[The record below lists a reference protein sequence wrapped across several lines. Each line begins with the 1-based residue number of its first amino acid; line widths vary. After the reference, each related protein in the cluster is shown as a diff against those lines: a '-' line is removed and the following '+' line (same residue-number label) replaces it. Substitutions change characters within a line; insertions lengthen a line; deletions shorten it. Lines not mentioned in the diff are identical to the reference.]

1 MDTEIKTLAN
11 SLVMLQH
18 SIELEN
24 DKDKLLKLL
33 DAQRNRLVNIMELS
47 AKMREEV
54 VTTMNKIK
62 GI

>member
-33 DAQRNRLVNIMELS
+33 DAQRNRLVSIMELS
-47 AKMREEV
+47 SKMREEV
-54 VTTMNKIK
+54 ATTMNKIK